1 MAQDGQLPPGVLERC
16 GSNSPTEVVG
26 PMPEG
31 CDLHEQRTGFLV
43 GYPRAPFASVVTGR
57 SALSPP
63 TLRKTLCHL
72 IGDSVFPSVDG
83 SVAFATGCSG
93 REDCGHPWQGPG
105 RTLAG
110 TPKKGVRDPPK
121 RGGAGILNN
130 VNFGGF
136 NRS

>member
-1 MAQDGQLPPGVLERC
+1 MDNYPPGYWNGVVQTPLRKLWVQCQRVATSMSKGQDSSSAIRELL
-16 GSNSPTEVVG
+16 SP
-26 PMPEG
+26 
-31 CDLHEQRTGFLV
+31 L
-43 GYPRAPFASVVTGR
+43 VVTGR

-72 IGDSVFPSVDG
+72 IGDSTFHGVDG

-93 REDCGHPWQGPG
+93 REASGHPWQGPG